1 MGINHRSQTEQPGMT
16 AVAYASGYARRL
28 VEGEA
33 RRSGQPLKIAARS
46 VARRLKTSPGA
57 IWGLLFRLPKQVNA
71 DLLFALHGAVDQ
83 EIVREIEAL
92 QDELANLRRKDRR
105 PDPIALEA
113 IDADIARLRA
123 VLRSAAR

>member
-33 RRSGQPLKIAARS
+33 RRSGQPLKMPRA
-46 VARRLKTSPGA
+46 LCGSPPQDIPWRHLGA
-57 IWGLLFRLPKQVNA
+57 VVRLPKQVNA

-92 QDELANLRRKDRR
+92 QDELAQLRQKDRR
-105 PDPIALEA
+105 
-113 IDADIARLRA
+113 ADLDHACGGGSGSCA
-123 VLRSAAR
+123 AEGRSAEAA